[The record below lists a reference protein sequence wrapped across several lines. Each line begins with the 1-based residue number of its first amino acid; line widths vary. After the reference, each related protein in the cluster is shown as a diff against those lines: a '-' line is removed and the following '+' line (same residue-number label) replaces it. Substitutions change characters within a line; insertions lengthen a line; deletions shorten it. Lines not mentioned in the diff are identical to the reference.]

1 MLQNYGTI
9 TLEHVIASKRI
20 YNTEQQRKAQD
31 TYMIYRQC
39 LMASLTSEAMKKVMI
54 WTDQH
59 EQIKAEGACQVQQWG
74 CSVEGRDSQASL
86 GYKRN
91 NQPNQN
97 QAVNTGY
104 LHCDDCQQQI
114 WQVQPV
120 RQAHDSVRTCR
131 SIFSSKD
138 MTRAVSNET
147 FRAWCWLTRKQSKHG
162 IEY

>member
-59 EQIKAEGACQVQQWG
+59 EQIKSEGAC
-74 CSVEGRDSQASL
+74 
-86 GYKRN
+86 
-91 NQPNQN
+91 
-97 QAVNTGY
+97 
-104 LHCDDCQQQI
+104 
-114 WQVQPV
+114 
-120 RQAHDSVRTCR
+120 
-131 SIFSSKD
+131 
-138 MTRAVSNET
+138 
-147 FRAWCWLTRKQSKHG
+147 
-162 IEY
+162 